1 MTREGRFLAGTLRA
15 ASGALL
21 AAFWKRRAL
30 AALAI
35 VLFLAL
41 RPAALA
47 NPFRSDIASLTSGL
61 QSAGESTESSAST
74 QPELKT
80 YTLPPDKK
88 AQAIAYAHARHEL
101 YFLDFLF
108 TTVGLCLLI
117 QLGLAPRLRD
127 WAEGVAHKRFLQAVL
142 FAAPFFVL
150 LGLFGLPAAAA
161 SHWLARY
168 YAQSIQGWGSWF
180 WDQIKGGAVI
190 LIVAIVLVW
199 LFYGLVRRSPRRW
212 WFYSWLGSLPLL
224 VFFIFVAPIVLE
236 PLFFQFTPLTASD
249 PQLTA
254 ALEQVV
260 RHGGQEIPQA
270 RMYLMNASSKVNEL
284 NAYVTGI
291 GASERVVVWD
301 TTIKQMTTPQILF
314 VFGHE
319 MGHYVLHHIRDGI
332 LFTAGVL
339 FVFLFASF
347 HVLHGAIRRFAAAWK
362 IRGADDW
369 ASLPVLVLAILIFSF
384 LFTPIDNA
392 YSRHR
397 EHQADQYGLEVVHG
411 IVPDAPLVAAQS
423 FQILGEIDLAEPSPS
438 TAEKIWFY
446 NHPTLDERILFAQ
459 TYDPWNKG
467 LSPQFVK

>member
-1 MTREGRFLAGTLRA
+1 LT
-15 ASGALL
+15 ALC
-21 AAFWKRRAL
+21 KSRAL

-41 RPAALA
+41 ESAAFT
-47 NPFRSDIASLTSGL
+47 NR
-61 QSAGESTESSAST
+61 SSADSSLEASIPQAAGRNT
-74 QPELKT
+74 QGAASKQPELKT

-88 AQAIAYAHARHEL
+88 AQAIAYAHSRHEL
-101 YFLDFLF
+101 YFLDLLF
-108 TTVGLCLLI
+108 TTVGLFLLI
-117 QLGLAPRLRD
+117 QLAVGPRLRN
-127 WAEGVAHKRFLQAVL
+127 WAERIAGRRFFQAVV
-142 FAAPFFVL
+142 FAGPFFVL
-150 LGLFGLPAAAA
+150 LELLGLPAAAA
-161 SHWLARY
+161 GHWLARY

-180 WDQIKGGAVI
+180 WDQIKGGAVV

-199 LFYGLVRRSPRRW
+199 LFYGLMRRSPRRW
-212 WFYSWLGSLPLL
+212 WFYSWLGALPLL
-224 VFFIFVAPIVLE
+224 VFFIFVTPIVLE
-236 PLFFQFTPLTASD
+236 PLFFQFSPLAASD
-249 PQLTA
+249 PQLAA
-254 ALEQVV
+254 ALEEVV

-301 TTIKQMTTPQILF
+301 TTLKQMTTPEILF

-339 FVFLFASF
+339 LVFLFAGF
-347 HVLHGAIRRFAAAWK
+347 HVLHWAIRRFGAAWH
-362 IRGADDW
+362 IRGVEDW
-369 ASLPVLVLAILIFSF
+369 ASLPVLVLALLIFSF

-392 YSRHR
+392 YSRHL

-411 IVPDAPLVAAQS
+411 IVPDAPQVAARS
-423 FQILGEIDLAEPSPS
+423 FQILGEIDLAEPAPT

-446 NHPTLDERILFAQ
+446 DHPTLDERILFAQ
-459 TYDPWNKG
+459 TYDPWSKG
-467 LSPQFVK
+467 QSPEFVK